1 MASRIG
7 IALFSL
13 LLLSVTGLVAW
24 RAIAHADPGA
34 VPESAGQTVVAV
46 EVAPVTSGRLREI
59 RVLSGTL
66 QASTRFDVSAK
77 AGGLI
82 EQMKV
87 DLGDEIERGQIVAVL
102 DDDEFEQA
110 VVQAEAELAVRQAEL
125 ASAQAELR
133 RVRREYDRL
142 QTLAERRVVTNV
154 ELDEIT
160 ATLESQKASVALAEA
175 RVRQARAEEEVARIQ
190 QRYTTIRAA
199 WEGGP
204 DTATVSERYEDAGNT
219 VQVGDAVIGVV
230 ALDPLTAVVSVTER
244 DYTRLRVGQ
253 PATLMTDARPGDTFD
268 AEIVRIAPIF
278 REASRQARIELR
290 VANPDGQLRPGMFV
304 RVRVVLRE
312 GEADTIVPAAAL
324 VQRGDEQVVFQVADD
339 GETVTEHPVTVG
351 IREAEQVEIVSPPL
365 SGQVVVLGQHL
376 LEDGA
381 AIRVTERRLGPDG

>member
-1 MASRIG
+1 
-7 IALFSL
+7 
-13 LLLSVTGLVAW
+13 
-24 RAIAHADPGA
+24 
-34 VPESAGQTVVAV
+34 
-46 EVAPVTSGRLREI
+46 LREI

-77 AGGLI
+77 VGGLI

-87 DLGDEIERGQIVAVL
+87 DLGDEIDRGQIVAVL

-133 RVRREYDRL
+133 RVQREYDRL

-175 RVRQARAEEEVARIQ
+175 RVRQARAEQEVARIQ

-253 PATLMTDARPGDTFD
+253 PATLTTDARPGDTFD

-381 AIRVTERRLGPDG
+381 AIRVTDRRLGPDG